1 MRQHAHAVWH
11 LVIMCLELLGL
22 QRQGHGVEVI
32 DVRME
37 VQEKLCNVQ
46 DYEILSYTV
55 VLSEMYIGK
64 HANSLKQMTY
74 DLVCTGIG

>member
-11 LVIMCLELLGL
+11 LVTMCLELLGL

-32 DVRME
+32 GVRME

-46 DYEILSYTV
+46 DYEILSYTAV
-55 VLSEMYIGK
+55 RSEMYIGK
-64 HANSLKQMTY
+64 HANSLKQMTRN
-74 DLVCTGIG
+74 LICTGAK

>member
-1 MRQHAHAVWH
+1 M
-11 LVIMCLELLGL
+11 
-22 QRQGHGVEVI
+22 EVI

-64 HANSLKQMTY
+64 HANSLKQMIY
-74 DLVCTGIG
+74 NLVSAGTR